1 MTLMKHFKR
10 TLCWFRR
17 DLRLTDHAALHHALR
32 HSEAVVCVFI
42 FDTTL
47 LAPLPHNDRRVD
59 FIWQS
64 LFELKT
70 RLESHGSTLIVRHD
84 DPLSAIPAL
93 AQQYQA
99 EAVFCNRDYE
109 PMAILRDAAVANRL
123 QDQGC
128 RFFDSKD
135 HVIFERDE
143 VLTQQGRP
151 FSVFTPYKNA
161 WRKRLAAEPLP
172 DYPTEPYFST
182 LAPLPAEPLPSL
194 AALGFQDTHLDKIP
208 VHAGVR
214 GGEILAHDFY
224 QRIQHYKTL
233 RDFPARKGVSY
244 LSVHLRFGTVSI
256 RELVRHALT
265 QDFNEGAESWLN
277 ELIWR
282 DFYQQILWHRPDL
295 AQGHSFKPEYQS
307 LEWPGEDAHFK
318 AWCNGQTGYPLV
330 DAAMR
335 QLLHCGWMHNR
346 LRMIVASFLTKDL
359 LIDWRRG
366 EAWFAQHLL
375 DFDFAANNGG
385 WQWAASTGCDAQPYF
400 RIFNPVSQSEKFD
413 PNGEFIR
420 RYVPE
425 LSHFTRQD
433 IHAPWL
439 AKQPPAAFK
448 WGQDYPRP
456 IVDHA
461 VQRQKALA
469 LFSRD

>member
-1 MTLMKHFKR
+1 MTRMKHFKR

-17 DLRLTDHAALHHALR
+17 DLRLTDHAALHHALCQ
-32 HSEAVVCVFI
+32 SEAVICVFI

-47 LAPLPHNDRRVD
+47 LAPLSHNDRRVD

-70 RLESHGSTLIVRHD
+70 RLEALGSTLIVRHD

-93 AQQYQA
+93 VQQYQA

-172 DYPTEPYFST
+172 DYPTEPYFSA

-194 AALGFQDTHLDKIP
+194 AALGFQETDLNKIP
-208 VHAGVR
+208 IHAGVR
-214 GGEILAHDFY
+214 GGEVLMHDFY
-224 QRIQHYKTL
+224 QRIQHYKAL

-256 RELVRHALT
+256 RELVRYALT

-295 AQGHSFKPEYQS
+295 VQGHSFKPEYQS
-307 LEWPGEDAHFK
+307 LEWPGDDAHFK
-318 AWCNGQTGYPLV
+318 AWCYGQTGYPLV

-346 LRMIVASFLTKDL
+346 LRMVVASFLTKDL

-439 AKQPPAAFK
+439 AKHPPAGFK
-448 WGQDYPRP
+448 LGQDYPRP